1 MPIEIQHI
9 EFDGERIPIEI
20 PRCTACGRRIYSHRE
35 PVILD
40 QSTLDLAHPSR
51 YRETVHKPN
60 TDQGYADIYCLA
72 CSLAAGIPYMSDEE
86 KVRIIDAINRRWHV
100 EGYSQ
105 EIADILIEAD
115 KRLRPGLKGQ
125 LPPLPIR

>member
-1 MPIEIQHI
+1 MPIEIQHVDF
-9 EFDGERIPIEI
+9 EGERIPIELL
-20 PRCTACGRRIYSHRE
+20 RCTACDRRIYPHRE

-40 QSTLDLAHPSR
+40 QSTLDLVHPSR

-60 TDQGYADIYCLA
+60 TDQGYADIYCLISA
-72 CSLAAGIPYMSDEE
+72 LEMGIPYMSDQER
-86 KVRIIDAINRRWHV
+86 VQIIDAINRRWHI

-115 KRLRPGLKGQ
+115 KRLRPAGQGQ